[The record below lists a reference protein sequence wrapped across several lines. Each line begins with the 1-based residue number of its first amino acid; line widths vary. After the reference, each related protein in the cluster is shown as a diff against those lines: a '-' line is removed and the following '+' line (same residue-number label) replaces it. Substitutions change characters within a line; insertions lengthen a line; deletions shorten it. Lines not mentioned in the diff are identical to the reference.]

1 MAATSHAPRLDVELV
16 ASDGVEPTEPA
27 PSITEGSAEVASS
40 NDPFEASEAAIDAG
54 RQISHARFNNVL
66 IQGVM
71 TVLIGGILLV
81 LAGVIITDFVEIMPE
96 GTEEDPAFIE
106 PETLTDPLSTA
117 LGLAAIALVVP
128 IVAGVVALLMGSF
141 GGFMGGGGMGGNG
154 GGRYR
159 R

>member
-1 MAATSHAPRLDVELV
+1 MAATSHTPRLEVELV
-16 ASDGVEPTEPA
+16 ASDGVEPTERA
-27 PSITEGSAEVASS
+27 PSITEGAAEVATSS
-40 NDPFEASEAAIDAG
+40 DPFEASEAAIDAG

-96 GTEEDPAFIE
+96 ENGFIE
-106 PETLTDPLSTA
+106 AETLTDPLSTA

>member
-27 PSITEGSAEVASS
+27 PSITEGAAEVATSS
-40 NDPFEASEAAIDAG
+40 DPFEASEAAIDAG
-54 RQISHARFNNVL
+54 RQISHARFDNVL

-81 LAGVIITDFVEIMPE
+81 LAGVIISDFVDIMPE
-96 GTEEDPAFIE
+96 DEDAFIE
-106 PETLTDPLSTA
+106 AETLTDPLSTA

-141 GGFMGGGGMGGNG
+141 GGFMGGGGNGGNG
-154 GGRYR
+154 GGRFR